1 MDRSGIIEHYENASV
16 GDDFEAMRRY
26 RHPEW
31 HMVWPQSGEA
41 VVGHDNYVAM
51 RTNRPEGGGPRV
63 EPLRHGGSGDV
74 WWSEAVIHYGDG
86 SRWLGVWIYEFAG
99 DLIRVERVYFAQPF
113 APPAWR
119 ARWVE
124 RGQPAIANVS

>member
-1 MDRSGIIEHYENASV
+1 MDRATIIERYDRASAA
-16 GDDFEAMRRY
+16 DDFETMRRF

-31 HMVWPQSGEA
+31 QMTWPQSGET
-41 VVGHDNYVAM
+41 VIGHENYVAM

-63 EPLRHGGSGDV
+63 EPIGHGGAGDV
-74 WWSEAVIHYGDG
+74 WWSEGIIHYGDG

-99 DLIRVERVYFAQPF
+99 DLIRRERVYFGQPF

-124 RGQPAIANVS
+124 RGKPAIV